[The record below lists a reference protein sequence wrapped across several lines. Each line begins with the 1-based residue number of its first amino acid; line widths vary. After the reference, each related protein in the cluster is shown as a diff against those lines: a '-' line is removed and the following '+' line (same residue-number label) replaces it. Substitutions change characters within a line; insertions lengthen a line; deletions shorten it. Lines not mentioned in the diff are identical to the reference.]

1 MWADRDYRS
10 GRSRASLRKLS
21 RAPREVSR
29 KGPLPRRGRSPGR
42 GRRCR
47 SLHAGPR
54 RSRAAHHCHA
64 DEQHGEGRPPAAWRG
79 CRPGIRTPGR
89 GVRGGGGRDK
99 ALMLRVGLTGGI
111 GCGKS
116 VVAAMLREQGY
127 LVLDADTLAH
137 QLVEPGQ
144 PAYDDVLQEFGKG
157 VCDASGKIDR
167 AKLAAIVFAEPAK
180 LARLNQIVHPR
191 VAEAQERQFTEWQRT
206 HPRGV
211 AVVEAA
217 LLVEAGAHNRLDRL
231 VVVWCR
237 PEQQIQRL
245 RERGMSAEE
254 AH

>member
-1 MWADRDYRS
+1 
-10 GRSRASLRKLS
+10 
-21 RAPREVSR
+21 
-29 KGPLPRRGRSPGR
+29 
-42 GRRCR
+42 
-47 SLHAGPR
+47 
-54 RSRAAHHCHA
+54 
-64 DEQHGEGRPPAAWRG
+64 
-79 CRPGIRTPGR
+79 
-89 GVRGGGGRDK
+89 
-99 ALMLRVGLTGGI
+99 MLRVGLTGGI

-116 VVAAMLREQGY
+116 VLAAMLREQGF
-127 LVLDADTLAH
+127 LVLAADTLAH

-144 PAYDDVLQEFGKG
+144 PAYDDVLREFGKG

-167 AKLAAIVFAEPAK
+167 AKLAAVVFAEPAK

-237 PEQQIQRL
+237 PEQQIERL

-254 AH
+254 AQRRIASQMPLEEKRRLADVQIDCSGTIEDTRQQVERLAAQLRQLAA

>member
-1 MWADRDYRS
+1 
-10 GRSRASLRKLS
+10 
-21 RAPREVSR
+21 
-29 KGPLPRRGRSPGR
+29 
-42 GRRCR
+42 
-47 SLHAGPR
+47 
-54 RSRAAHHCHA
+54 
-64 DEQHGEGRPPAAWRG
+64 
-79 CRPGIRTPGR
+79 
-89 GVRGGGGRDK
+89 
-99 ALMLRVGLTGGI
+99 MLRVGLTGGI

-116 VVAAMLREQGY
+116 VVAAMLREQGF

-206 HPRGV
+206 HPRSV
-211 AVVEAA
+211 PVVEAA

-254 AH
+254 AQRRIASQMPLEEKRRLAEFQIDCSGTIEDTRQQVERLAAQLRQLAA

>member
-1 MWADRDYRS
+1 
-10 GRSRASLRKLS
+10 
-21 RAPREVSR
+21 
-29 KGPLPRRGRSPGR
+29 
-42 GRRCR
+42 
-47 SLHAGPR
+47 
-54 RSRAAHHCHA
+54 
-64 DEQHGEGRPPAAWRG
+64 
-79 CRPGIRTPGR
+79 
-89 GVRGGGGRDK
+89 
-99 ALMLRVGLTGGI
+99 MLRVGLTGGI

-116 VVAAMLREQGY
+116 VVAAMLREQGF

-237 PEQQIQRL
+237 PEQQIERL

-254 AH
+254 AQRRIASQMPLEEKRRLAEFQIDCSGTIEDTRQQVERLAAQLRQLAA

>member
-1 MWADRDYRS
+1 
-10 GRSRASLRKLS
+10 
-21 RAPREVSR
+21 
-29 KGPLPRRGRSPGR
+29 
-42 GRRCR
+42 
-47 SLHAGPR
+47 
-54 RSRAAHHCHA
+54 
-64 DEQHGEGRPPAAWRG
+64 
-79 CRPGIRTPGR
+79 
-89 GVRGGGGRDK
+89 
-99 ALMLRVGLTGGI
+99 MLRVGLTGGI

-116 VVAAMLREQGY
+116 VVAAMLREQGF

-237 PEQQIQRL
+237 PEQQIERL

-254 AH
+254 AQQRIASQMPLEEKRRLAEFQIDCSGTIEDTRQQVERLAAHLRQLAA

>member
-1 MWADRDYRS
+1 
-10 GRSRASLRKLS
+10 
-21 RAPREVSR
+21 
-29 KGPLPRRGRSPGR
+29 
-42 GRRCR
+42 
-47 SLHAGPR
+47 
-54 RSRAAHHCHA
+54 
-64 DEQHGEGRPPAAWRG
+64 
-79 CRPGIRTPGR
+79 
-89 GVRGGGGRDK
+89 
-99 ALMLRVGLTGGI
+99 MLRVGLTGGI

-116 VVAAMLREQGY
+116 VVAAMLREQGF
-127 LVLDADTLAH
+127 LVLDADTLSH

-237 PEQQIQRL
+237 PEQQVERL

-254 AH
+254 AQRRIASQMPLEEKRRLAEFQIDCSGTIEDTRQQVERLVAQLRQLAA

>member
-1 MWADRDYRS
+1 
-10 GRSRASLRKLS
+10 
-21 RAPREVSR
+21 
-29 KGPLPRRGRSPGR
+29 
-42 GRRCR
+42 
-47 SLHAGPR
+47 
-54 RSRAAHHCHA
+54 
-64 DEQHGEGRPPAAWRG
+64 
-79 CRPGIRTPGR
+79 
-89 GVRGGGGRDK
+89 
-99 ALMLRVGLTGGI
+99 MLRVGLTGGI

-116 VVAAMLREQGY
+116 VVAAMLREQGF

-157 VCDASGKIDR
+157 VCDTSGKIDR

-191 VAEAQERQFTEWQRT
+191 VADAQERQFTEWQRT

-237 PEQQIQRL
+237 PEQQIERL

-254 AH
+254 AQRRIASQMPLEEKRRLAEFQIDCSGTIEHTRQQVERLAAHLRQLAA

>member
-1 MWADRDYRS
+1 
-10 GRSRASLRKLS
+10 
-21 RAPREVSR
+21 
-29 KGPLPRRGRSPGR
+29 
-42 GRRCR
+42 
-47 SLHAGPR
+47 
-54 RSRAAHHCHA
+54 
-64 DEQHGEGRPPAAWRG
+64 
-79 CRPGIRTPGR
+79 
-89 GVRGGGGRDK
+89 
-99 ALMLRVGLTGGI
+99 MLRVGLTGGI

-116 VVAAMLREQGY
+116 VVAAMLREQGF

-191 VAEAQERQFTEWQRT
+191 VADAQERQFTEWQRT

-237 PEQQIQRL
+237 PEQQIERL

-254 AH
+254 AQRRIASQMPLEEKRRLAEFQIDCSGTIEDTRQQVERLAAHLRQLAA

>member
-1 MWADRDYRS
+1 
-10 GRSRASLRKLS
+10 
-21 RAPREVSR
+21 
-29 KGPLPRRGRSPGR
+29 
-42 GRRCR
+42 
-47 SLHAGPR
+47 
-54 RSRAAHHCHA
+54 
-64 DEQHGEGRPPAAWRG
+64 
-79 CRPGIRTPGR
+79 
-89 GVRGGGGRDK
+89 
-99 ALMLRVGLTGGI
+99 MLRVGLTGGI

-116 VVAAMLREQGY
+116 VVAAMLREQGF

-191 VAEAQERQFTEWQRT
+191 VAEAQERQFIEWQRT

-237 PEQQIQRL
+237 PEQQVERL

-254 AH
+254 AQRRIASQMPLEEKRRLAEFQIDCSGTIEDTRQQVERLVAQLRQLAA

>member
-1 MWADRDYRS
+1 
-10 GRSRASLRKLS
+10 
-21 RAPREVSR
+21 
-29 KGPLPRRGRSPGR
+29 
-42 GRRCR
+42 
-47 SLHAGPR
+47 
-54 RSRAAHHCHA
+54 
-64 DEQHGEGRPPAAWRG
+64 
-79 CRPGIRTPGR
+79 
-89 GVRGGGGRDK
+89 
-99 ALMLRVGLTGGI
+99 MLRVGLTGGI

-116 VVAAMLREQGY
+116 VVAAMLREQGF

-144 PAYDDVLQEFGKG
+144 PAYDDVLREFGKG

-254 AH
+254 AQRRIASQMPLEEKRRLAEFQIDCSGTIEDTRQQVERLAVHLRQLAA

>member
-1 MWADRDYRS
+1 
-10 GRSRASLRKLS
+10 
-21 RAPREVSR
+21 
-29 KGPLPRRGRSPGR
+29 
-42 GRRCR
+42 
-47 SLHAGPR
+47 
-54 RSRAAHHCHA
+54 
-64 DEQHGEGRPPAAWRG
+64 
-79 CRPGIRTPGR
+79 
-89 GVRGGGGRDK
+89 
-99 ALMLRVGLTGGI
+99 MLRVGLTGGI

-116 VVAAMLREQGY
+116 VVAAMLREQGF
-127 LVLDADTLAH
+127 LVLDADTLSH

-191 VAEAQERQFTEWQRT
+191 VAEAQERLFTEWQRT

-237 PEQQIQRL
+237 PEQQVERL

-254 AH
+254 AQRRIASQMPLEEKRRLAEFQIDCSGTIEDTRQQVERLVAQLRQLAA

>member
-1 MWADRDYRS
+1 
-10 GRSRASLRKLS
+10 
-21 RAPREVSR
+21 
-29 KGPLPRRGRSPGR
+29 
-42 GRRCR
+42 
-47 SLHAGPR
+47 
-54 RSRAAHHCHA
+54 
-64 DEQHGEGRPPAAWRG
+64 
-79 CRPGIRTPGR
+79 
-89 GVRGGGGRDK
+89 
-99 ALMLRVGLTGGI
+99 MLRVGLTGGI

-116 VVAAMLREQGY
+116 VVAAMLREQGF

-144 PAYDDVLQEFGKG
+144 PAYDDVLREFGKG

-254 AH
+254 AQRRIASQMPLEEKRRLAEFQIDCSGTIEDTRQQVERLAAQLRQLAA

>member
-1 MWADRDYRS
+1 
-10 GRSRASLRKLS
+10 
-21 RAPREVSR
+21 
-29 KGPLPRRGRSPGR
+29 
-42 GRRCR
+42 
-47 SLHAGPR
+47 
-54 RSRAAHHCHA
+54 
-64 DEQHGEGRPPAAWRG
+64 
-79 CRPGIRTPGR
+79 
-89 GVRGGGGRDK
+89 
-99 ALMLRVGLTGGI
+99 MLRVGLTGGI

-116 VVAAMLREQGY
+116 VVAAMLREQGF

-157 VCDASGKIDR
+157 VCDASGKVDR

-254 AH
+254 AQRRIASQMPLEEKRRLAEFQIDCSGTIEDTRQQVERLAAQLRQLAA

>member
-1 MWADRDYRS
+1 
-10 GRSRASLRKLS
+10 
-21 RAPREVSR
+21 
-29 KGPLPRRGRSPGR
+29 
-42 GRRCR
+42 
-47 SLHAGPR
+47 
-54 RSRAAHHCHA
+54 
-64 DEQHGEGRPPAAWRG
+64 
-79 CRPGIRTPGR
+79 
-89 GVRGGGGRDK
+89 
-99 ALMLRVGLTGGI
+99 MLRVGLTGGI

-116 VVAAMLREQGY
+116 VVAAMLREQGF

-237 PEQQIQRL
+237 PEQQIERL

-254 AH
+254 AQRRIASQMPLEEKRRLAEFQIDCSGTIEHTRQQVERLAAHLRQLAA

>member
-1 MWADRDYRS
+1 
-10 GRSRASLRKLS
+10 
-21 RAPREVSR
+21 
-29 KGPLPRRGRSPGR
+29 
-42 GRRCR
+42 
-47 SLHAGPR
+47 
-54 RSRAAHHCHA
+54 
-64 DEQHGEGRPPAAWRG
+64 
-79 CRPGIRTPGR
+79 
-89 GVRGGGGRDK
+89 
-99 ALMLRVGLTGGI
+99 MLRVGLTGGI

-116 VVAAMLREQGY
+116 VVAAMLREQGF

-237 PEQQIQRL
+237 PEQQIERL
-245 RERGMSAEE
+245 LERGMSAEE
-254 AH
+254 AQRRIASQMPLEEKRRLAEFQIDCSGTIEDTRQQVERLAAQLRQLARLMIH

>member
-1 MWADRDYRS
+1 
-10 GRSRASLRKLS
+10 
-21 RAPREVSR
+21 
-29 KGPLPRRGRSPGR
+29 
-42 GRRCR
+42 
-47 SLHAGPR
+47 
-54 RSRAAHHCHA
+54 
-64 DEQHGEGRPPAAWRG
+64 
-79 CRPGIRTPGR
+79 
-89 GVRGGGGRDK
+89 
-99 ALMLRVGLTGGI
+99 MLRVGLTGGI

-116 VVAAMLREQGY
+116 VVAAMLREQGF

-144 PAYDDVLQEFGKG
+144 PAYDDVLREFGKG

-237 PEQQIQRL
+237 PEQQIERL

-254 AH
+254 AQRRIASQMPLEEKRRLAEFQIDCSGTIEDTRQQVERLAAQLRQLAA

>member
-1 MWADRDYRS
+1 
-10 GRSRASLRKLS
+10 
-21 RAPREVSR
+21 
-29 KGPLPRRGRSPGR
+29 
-42 GRRCR
+42 
-47 SLHAGPR
+47 
-54 RSRAAHHCHA
+54 
-64 DEQHGEGRPPAAWRG
+64 
-79 CRPGIRTPGR
+79 
-89 GVRGGGGRDK
+89 
-99 ALMLRVGLTGGI
+99 MLRVGLTGGI

-116 VVAAMLREQGY
+116 VVAAMLREQGF

-144 PAYDDVLQEFGKG
+144 PAYDDVLREFGRG

-254 AH
+254 AQRRIASQMPLEEKRRLAEFQIDCSGTIEDTRQQVERLAAQLRQLAA

>member
-1 MWADRDYRS
+1 
-10 GRSRASLRKLS
+10 
-21 RAPREVSR
+21 
-29 KGPLPRRGRSPGR
+29 
-42 GRRCR
+42 
-47 SLHAGPR
+47 
-54 RSRAAHHCHA
+54 
-64 DEQHGEGRPPAAWRG
+64 
-79 CRPGIRTPGR
+79 
-89 GVRGGGGRDK
+89 
-99 ALMLRVGLTGGI
+99 MLRVGLTGGI

-116 VVAAMLREQGY
+116 VVAAMLREQGF

-167 AKLAAIVFAEPAK
+167 AKLAAIVFAAPAK

-237 PEQQIQRL
+237 PEQQVERL

-254 AH
+254 AQRRIASQMPLEEKRRLAEFQIDCSGTIEDTRQQVERLAAHLRQLAA

>member
-1 MWADRDYRS
+1 
-10 GRSRASLRKLS
+10 
-21 RAPREVSR
+21 
-29 KGPLPRRGRSPGR
+29 
-42 GRRCR
+42 
-47 SLHAGPR
+47 
-54 RSRAAHHCHA
+54 
-64 DEQHGEGRPPAAWRG
+64 
-79 CRPGIRTPGR
+79 
-89 GVRGGGGRDK
+89 
-99 ALMLRVGLTGGI
+99 MLRVGLTGGI

-116 VVAAMLREQGY
+116 VVAAMLREQGF

-237 PEQQIQRL
+237 PEQQVERL

-254 AH
+254 AQRRIASQMPLEEKRRLAEFQIDCSGTIEDTRQQVERLVAQLRQLAA

>member
-1 MWADRDYRS
+1 
-10 GRSRASLRKLS
+10 
-21 RAPREVSR
+21 
-29 KGPLPRRGRSPGR
+29 
-42 GRRCR
+42 
-47 SLHAGPR
+47 
-54 RSRAAHHCHA
+54 
-64 DEQHGEGRPPAAWRG
+64 
-79 CRPGIRTPGR
+79 
-89 GVRGGGGRDK
+89 
-99 ALMLRVGLTGGI
+99 MLRVGLTGGI

-116 VVAAMLREQGY
+116 VVAAMLREQGF

-144 PAYDDVLQEFGKG
+144 PAYDDVLREFGKG

-237 PEQQIQRL
+237 PEQQIDRL

-254 AH
+254 AQRRIASQMPLEEKRRLAEFQIDCSGTIEDTRQQVERLAAHLRQLAA

>member
-1 MWADRDYRS
+1 
-10 GRSRASLRKLS
+10 
-21 RAPREVSR
+21 
-29 KGPLPRRGRSPGR
+29 
-42 GRRCR
+42 
-47 SLHAGPR
+47 
-54 RSRAAHHCHA
+54 
-64 DEQHGEGRPPAAWRG
+64 
-79 CRPGIRTPGR
+79 
-89 GVRGGGGRDK
+89 
-99 ALMLRVGLTGGI
+99 MLRVGLTGGI

-116 VVAAMLREQGY
+116 VVAAMLREQGF

-191 VAEAQERQFTEWQRT
+191 VAEAQERLFTEWQRT

-237 PEQQIQRL
+237 PEQQVERL

-254 AH
+254 AQRRIASQMPLEEKRRLAEFQIDCSGTIEDTRQQVERLVAQLRQLAA

>member
-1 MWADRDYRS
+1 
-10 GRSRASLRKLS
+10 
-21 RAPREVSR
+21 
-29 KGPLPRRGRSPGR
+29 
-42 GRRCR
+42 
-47 SLHAGPR
+47 
-54 RSRAAHHCHA
+54 
-64 DEQHGEGRPPAAWRG
+64 
-79 CRPGIRTPGR
+79 
-89 GVRGGGGRDK
+89 
-99 ALMLRVGLTGGI
+99 MLRVGLTGGI

-116 VVAAMLREQGY
+116 VVAAMLREQGF

-157 VCDASGKIDR
+157 VCDASGKVDR

-237 PEQQIQRL
+237 PEQQIERL
-245 RERGMSAEE
+245 LERGMSAEE
-254 AH
+254 AQRRIASQMPLEEKRRLAEFQIDCSGTIEDTRQQVERLAAQLRQLAA

>member
-1 MWADRDYRS
+1 
-10 GRSRASLRKLS
+10 
-21 RAPREVSR
+21 
-29 KGPLPRRGRSPGR
+29 
-42 GRRCR
+42 
-47 SLHAGPR
+47 
-54 RSRAAHHCHA
+54 
-64 DEQHGEGRPPAAWRG
+64 
-79 CRPGIRTPGR
+79 
-89 GVRGGGGRDK
+89 
-99 ALMLRVGLTGGI
+99 MLRVGLTGGI

-116 VVAAMLREQGY
+116 VVAAMLREQGF

-254 AH
+254 AQRRIASQMPLEEKRRLAEFQIDCSGTIEDTRQQVERLAAQLRQLAA

>member
-1 MWADRDYRS
+1 M
-10 GRSRASLRKLS
+10 
-21 RAPREVSR
+21 
-29 KGPLPRRGRSPGR
+29 
-42 GRRCR
+42 
-47 SLHAGPR
+47 
-54 RSRAAHHCHA
+54 
-64 DEQHGEGRPPAAWRG
+64 
-79 CRPGIRTPGR
+79 
-89 GVRGGGGRDK
+89 
-99 ALMLRVGLTGGI
+99 
-111 GCGKS
+111 
-116 VVAAMLREQGY
+116 
-127 LVLDADTLAH
+127 LDADTLAH

-191 VAEAQERQFTEWQRT
+191 VAEAQERLFTEWQRT

-237 PEQQIQRL
+237 PEQQVERL

-254 AH
+254 AQRRIASQMPLEEKRRLAEFQIDCSGTIEDTRQQVERLVAQLRQLAA

>member
-1 MWADRDYRS
+1 
-10 GRSRASLRKLS
+10 
-21 RAPREVSR
+21 
-29 KGPLPRRGRSPGR
+29 
-42 GRRCR
+42 
-47 SLHAGPR
+47 
-54 RSRAAHHCHA
+54 
-64 DEQHGEGRPPAAWRG
+64 
-79 CRPGIRTPGR
+79 
-89 GVRGGGGRDK
+89 
-99 ALMLRVGLTGGI
+99 MLRVGLTGGI

-116 VVAAMLREQGY
+116 VVAAMLREQGF

-191 VAEAQERQFTEWQRT
+191 VAEAQERLFTEWQRT

-237 PEQQIQRL
+237 PEQQVERL

-254 AH
+254 AQRRIASQMPLEEKRRLAEFQIDCSGTIEDTRQQVERLAAQLRQLAA

>member
-1 MWADRDYRS
+1 
-10 GRSRASLRKLS
+10 
-21 RAPREVSR
+21 
-29 KGPLPRRGRSPGR
+29 
-42 GRRCR
+42 
-47 SLHAGPR
+47 
-54 RSRAAHHCHA
+54 
-64 DEQHGEGRPPAAWRG
+64 
-79 CRPGIRTPGR
+79 
-89 GVRGGGGRDK
+89 
-99 ALMLRVGLTGGI
+99 MLRVGLTGGI

-116 VVAAMLREQGY
+116 VVAAMLREQGF

-237 PEQQIQRL
+237 PEQQIERL
-245 RERGMSAEE
+245 LERGMSAEE
-254 AH
+254 AQRRIASQMPLEEKRRLAEFQIDCSGTIEDTRQQVERLAAHLRQLAA

>member
-1 MWADRDYRS
+1 
-10 GRSRASLRKLS
+10 
-21 RAPREVSR
+21 
-29 KGPLPRRGRSPGR
+29 
-42 GRRCR
+42 
-47 SLHAGPR
+47 
-54 RSRAAHHCHA
+54 
-64 DEQHGEGRPPAAWRG
+64 
-79 CRPGIRTPGR
+79 
-89 GVRGGGGRDK
+89 
-99 ALMLRVGLTGGI
+99 MLRVGLTGGI

-116 VVAAMLREQGY
+116 VVAAMLREQGF

-157 VCDASGKIDR
+157 VCDASGKVDR

-237 PEQQIQRL
+237 PEQQIERL
-245 RERGMSAEE
+245 LERGMSAEE
-254 AH
+254 AQRRIASQMPLEEKRRLAEFQIDCSGTIEDTRQQVERLAAHLRQLAA

>member
-1 MWADRDYRS
+1 
-10 GRSRASLRKLS
+10 
-21 RAPREVSR
+21 
-29 KGPLPRRGRSPGR
+29 
-42 GRRCR
+42 
-47 SLHAGPR
+47 
-54 RSRAAHHCHA
+54 
-64 DEQHGEGRPPAAWRG
+64 
-79 CRPGIRTPGR
+79 
-89 GVRGGGGRDK
+89 
-99 ALMLRVGLTGGI
+99 MLRVGLTGGI

-116 VVAAMLREQGY
+116 VVAAMLREQGF

-237 PEQQIQRL
+237 PEQQIERL

-254 AH
+254 AHAARGKKAPRGIPDRLFGNHRGHPAAGGTPGCSAAATGRLMIH

>member
-1 MWADRDYRS
+1 
-10 GRSRASLRKLS
+10 
-21 RAPREVSR
+21 
-29 KGPLPRRGRSPGR
+29 
-42 GRRCR
+42 
-47 SLHAGPR
+47 
-54 RSRAAHHCHA
+54 
-64 DEQHGEGRPPAAWRG
+64 
-79 CRPGIRTPGR
+79 
-89 GVRGGGGRDK
+89 
-99 ALMLRVGLTGGI
+99 MLRVGLTGGI

-116 VVAAMLREQGY
+116 VVAAMLREQGF

-191 VAEAQERQFTEWQRT
+191 VAEAQEREFTEWQRT

-237 PEQQIQRL
+237 PEQQIERL

-254 AH
+254 AQRRIASQMPLEEKRRLAEFQIDCSGTIEDTRQQVERLAAQLRQLAA

>member
-1 MWADRDYRS
+1 
-10 GRSRASLRKLS
+10 
-21 RAPREVSR
+21 
-29 KGPLPRRGRSPGR
+29 
-42 GRRCR
+42 
-47 SLHAGPR
+47 
-54 RSRAAHHCHA
+54 
-64 DEQHGEGRPPAAWRG
+64 
-79 CRPGIRTPGR
+79 
-89 GVRGGGGRDK
+89 
-99 ALMLRVGLTGGI
+99 MLRVGLTGGI

-116 VVAAMLREQGY
+116 VVAAMLREQGF

-191 VAEAQERQFTEWQRT
+191 VAEAQERQFIEWQRT

-237 PEQQIQRL
+237 PEQQIERL
-245 RERGMSAEE
+245 LERGMSAEE
-254 AH
+254 AQRRIASQMPLEEKRRLAEFQIDCSGTIEDTRQQVERLAAQLRQLAA

>member
-1 MWADRDYRS
+1 
-10 GRSRASLRKLS
+10 
-21 RAPREVSR
+21 
-29 KGPLPRRGRSPGR
+29 
-42 GRRCR
+42 
-47 SLHAGPR
+47 
-54 RSRAAHHCHA
+54 
-64 DEQHGEGRPPAAWRG
+64 
-79 CRPGIRTPGR
+79 
-89 GVRGGGGRDK
+89 
-99 ALMLRVGLTGGI
+99 MLRVGLTGGI

-116 VVAAMLREQGY
+116 VVAAMLREQGF

-237 PEQQIQRL
+237 PEQQVERL

-254 AH
+254 AQRRIASQMPLEEKRRLAEFQIDCSGTIEDTRQQVERLAAHLRQLAA

>member
-1 MWADRDYRS
+1 
-10 GRSRASLRKLS
+10 
-21 RAPREVSR
+21 
-29 KGPLPRRGRSPGR
+29 
-42 GRRCR
+42 
-47 SLHAGPR
+47 
-54 RSRAAHHCHA
+54 
-64 DEQHGEGRPPAAWRG
+64 
-79 CRPGIRTPGR
+79 
-89 GVRGGGGRDK
+89 
-99 ALMLRVGLTGGI
+99 MLRVGLTGGI

-116 VVAAMLREQGY
+116 VVAAMLREQGF

-137 QLVEPGQ
+137 QLVEPGE

-237 PEQQIQRL
+237 PEQQIERL

-254 AH
+254 AQRRIASQMPLEEKRRLAEFQIDCSGTIEDTRQQVERLAAHLRQLAA

>member
-1 MWADRDYRS
+1 
-10 GRSRASLRKLS
+10 
-21 RAPREVSR
+21 
-29 KGPLPRRGRSPGR
+29 
-42 GRRCR
+42 
-47 SLHAGPR
+47 
-54 RSRAAHHCHA
+54 
-64 DEQHGEGRPPAAWRG
+64 
-79 CRPGIRTPGR
+79 
-89 GVRGGGGRDK
+89 
-99 ALMLRVGLTGGI
+99 MLRVGLTGGI

-116 VVAAMLREQGY
+116 VVAAMLREQGF

-157 VCDASGKIDR
+157 VCDANGKIDR

-237 PEQQIQRL
+237 PEQQIERL

-254 AH
+254 AQRRIASQMPLEEKRRLAEFQIDCSGTIEDTRQQVERLAAHLRQLAA